1 MPRRSVRFSP
11 TTVCFH
17 VFQTATR
24 PSHSTSLPVLSVSAH
39 YFIPSIPPATDIIHV
54 HTGNS
59 RLPQFSRTSSLNIY
73 LYEASVNCFCTHF
86 FRTPSFLIRMYV
98 SAAVTSARKT
108 SSNDTI
114 SSSSRSVSRS
124 WARSTA
130 RAFCSGVLLTLTSG
144 ATTAVIRP

>member
-17 VFQTATR
+17 VFQTATL

-39 YFIPSIPPATDIIHV
+39 HFIPSIPPATDIIHV

-73 LYEASVNCFCTHF
+73 LYEASSNTIVAQWLDHPNPKD
-86 FRTPSFLIRMYV
+86 RAGVIRYQV
-98 SAAVTSARKT
+98 
-108 SSNDTI
+108 NDTWWGD
-114 SSSSRSVSRS
+114 RGAGWDGQNRNFLYYWV
-124 WARSTA
+124 ATA
-130 RAFCSGVLLTLTSG
+130 PEADPKLQGIPQPIF
-144 ATTAVIRP
+144 TAVRK